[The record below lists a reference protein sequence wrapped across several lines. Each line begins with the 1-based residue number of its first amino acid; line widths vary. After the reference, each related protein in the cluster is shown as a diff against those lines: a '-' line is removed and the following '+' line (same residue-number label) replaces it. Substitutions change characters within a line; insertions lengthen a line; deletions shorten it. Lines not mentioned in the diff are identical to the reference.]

1 METIILKR
9 ERENSRKI
17 RSQFPEAKEI
27 VQFCRPFLNFLCRIN
42 LEKLLN
48 SFIQSI
54 SNKDVLK
61 VLLCNWFIFQL
72 NAYFSHFRKNVKLN
86 QMKICIVI
94 HNHLRGFSSK
104 EMYVIMAVIAQNIP
118 FM

>member
-1 METIILKR
+1 MYYNTRLACGNDYFEER

-27 VQFCRPFLNFLCRIN
+27 VQLCRPFFNLEN

-61 VLLCNWFIFQL
+61 VLLCNWFIFHIL
-72 NAYFSHFRKNVKLN
+72 EKIVKLN

-94 HNHLRGFSSK
+94 HNHLRGFLSK